1 MIVVTGA
8 YGFIGSY
15 LTGRLNAMGLGQ
27 ELVLVDDFN
36 RPEKQ
41 SNLEHKIW
49 RHQVDRNVFL
59 NWLEDSAKDISF
71 VFHLGART
79 DTAETNVT
87 LFNEL
92 NLNYSKEVWKI
103 CTAHQIP
110 LVYASSAATYGDGT
124 LGFEDKEA
132 EIPKLKPLNPYGWS
146 KQHFDEWVLL
156 QENTPPV
163 WAGLKFFN
171 VYGPN
176 EYHKG
181 RMASVV
187 FHSFNKITANGKMQ
201 LFRSHKAGIA
211 DGHQSRDFIF
221 VDDIA
226 SMCIQI
232 MEKSGFASGIYNAG
246 TGQARTFLDLTMNT
260 FKAMGVEPGIEFID
274 TPVDI
279 RDTYQYFTEAKMDKW
294 RSQFPNAAYTSLEEG
309 IYKYVTQYLMDNKR
323 Y

>member
-41 SNLEHKIW
+41 SNLEHKKW
-49 RHQVDRNVFL
+49 RHQIDRNVFL
-59 NWLEDSAKDISF
+59 SWLEVNARDISF

-79 DTAETNVT
+79 DTAETNES

-92 NLNYSKEVWKI
+92 NLNYSKEGWKI
-103 CTAHQIP
+103 CSTYQIP
-110 LVYASSAATYGDGT
+110 MVYASSAATYGDGSF
-124 LGFEDKEA
+124 GFEDNEA
-132 EIPKLKPLNPYGWS
+132 EMAHLKPLNPYGWS
-146 KQHFDEWVLL
+146 KQRFDEWVLL
-156 QENTPPV
+156 QEATPPV

-181 RMASVV
+181 RMASVI
-187 FHSFNKITANGKMQ
+187 FHSFNKITASGKMY
-201 LFRSHKAGIA
+201 LIKSHKAGIE
-211 DGHQSRDFIF
+211 DGHQSRDFIL

-232 MEKSGFASGIYNAG
+232 MEKSGFKSGIYNAG
-246 TGQARTFLDLTMNT
+246 TGQARTFLDLTINT
-260 FKAMGVEPGIEFID
+260 FKAMGVEPNIEFID

-294 RSQFPNAAYTSLEEG
+294 KAIFPDALFTSLEEG
-309 IYKYVTQYLMDNKR
+309 VYQYVTQYLIYNKR